1 MGRRVLVIV
10 LVLVVVLFVYLGYNS
25 YDAKRA
31 GLSGDVFPHDS
42 SISKSKV
49 GDGSQTVVPST
60 GQTVVYPAPV
70 VQTVPVT
77 PDTVQPQNDAQIS
90 QGQTTQ
96 DGTSAGDTI
105 SPNPPNG
112 MVFEGKG
119 KYQLYRQGNLTWRLN
134 TETGQSCILF
144 ATDDEWKKPKVYRA
158 GCGSR

>member
-1 MGRRVLVIV
+1 MGRRVMVIV
-10 LVLVVVLFVYLGYNS
+10 MVLVVALFIYLGYNS

-42 SISKSKV
+42 SISKTKV
-49 GDGSQTVVPST
+49 ADGPQTVVPAAD
-60 GQTVVYPAPV
+60 QTVVYPAPV

-77 PDTVQPQNDAQIS
+77 PDTVQAQNNGQVP

-96 DGTSAGDTI
+96 AGTSAGDTI
-105 SPNPPNG
+105 SPDPPNG
-112 MVFEGKG
+112 MVFAGKG

-134 TETGQSCILF
+134 TETGQSCIIF
-144 ATDDEWKKPKVYRA
+144 ATDEEWKKPKVYRA

>member
-10 LVLVVVLFVYLGYNS
+10 MVLVVALFVYLGYNS

-42 SISKSKV
+42 SMSKSKP
-49 GDGSQTVVPST
+49 GDTSQTTAPST
-60 GQTVVYPAPV
+60 GQTVVYPTPA

-77 PDTVQPQNDAQIS
+77 PDTTQPQNDAQIA

-96 DGTSAGDTI
+96 DGTSGDDTI

-112 MVFEGKG
+112 MVFSGKG

-134 TETGQSCILF
+134 TETGQTCIIF
-144 ATDDEWKKPKVYRA
+144 ATDDEWKKPKVSRA